1 MKNKKLICIVGIFIV
16 LVVCGVCFFLLKK
29 DSSLEKGKIL
39 NIKETTVGDL
49 PSFRTV
55 ILGDYTGL
63 FVNGDVEKIKA
74 YEFDATIDNGWSVET
89 DQYVGIRVKDAFEY
103 LSIDNYSQVVFQ
115 SSGLVSVV
123 YEHSEITND
132 TFFVIKKNGELISD
146 DVLNV
151 VSFDKNYNYNV
162 EDLFSIKVTKEEA

>member
-16 LVVCGVCFFLLKK
+16 LMVCGVCFFLLKK

-39 NIKETTVGDL
+39 NIKRNYCWR
-49 PSFRTV
+49 SSHHFRTV

-103 LSIDNYSQVVFQ
+103 LSIDQ
-115 SSGLVSVV
+115 L
-123 YEHSEITND
+123 
-132 TFFVIKKNGELISD
+132 
-146 DVLNV
+146 
-151 VSFDKNYNYNV
+151 
-162 EDLFSIKVTKEEA
+162 